1 MAQQDI
7 YYTSSPGWT
16 WNLMQSPNLRAPDG
30 VKNMTGSLKLIKVV
44 LTLSRGT
51 NYKAPIKFSDTG
63 LIVPRGQVTTPNP
76 LTCCVM
82 CEGQTS
88 SSVTVTE
95 RNEFVGIQNG
105 YYGDKYSSVPA
116 SSTKFEFVFSVP
128 PTITANSIATLVIT
142 GGFTGGNTSCISL
155 GVRGWSRCYWVVD
168 GEGGGGSGGGSGPGP
183 GPGPEPPSGV
193 TSSSFS
199 ITDLSGASKG
209 GDVLKDYTQTVSV
222 NYSSQNLE
230 TITVS
235 GNSHTTVNAST
246 SSITVTARNSNT
258 DYPTVDNIVVT
269 YKYARDDSWTDD
281 EGVYHH
287 KITRWTQTHNI
298 TVYFFEKIK
307 REEGVQ
313 TINVIARDAADQ
325 ACPIYP
331 YNYGTN
337 AAKAH
342 NAFKYGSQDLGEF
355 LINNNS
361 EIPIS
366 QYFTLDSDSSNIYKI
381 TEDNSTVPILFRFFN
396 SNVQTKWSSRGT
408 YKKELNLYLKISCAP
423 NMPGQFS
430 YNWLDRDNSVIKNS
444 NLPEIA
450 LINQEDIMVS
460 NLVYTNDSVDGG
472 YCRAFRITFRDY
484 YTKQSYVSYVLD
496 SNDDQQGTWAGKV
509 LKLGD
514 SHYNQL
520 PEKVVMEMVIKPFF
534 YFNDSKSV
542 EYSDFSVTIPQ
553 RFIKITDADLLP
565 KLIFP
570 VLSKTEPYTPMMLPD
585 VERFGYEFEDV
596 IVKHWDMLKSKFG
609 IRIKD
614 YDLYLEEYE
623 YWSNYHVERHMIL
636 NMGRF
641 VDKKRPTF
649 YDPVLQIR
657 PFIITLI
664 DTPQEKRIYS
674 TSNDSVLCTTLDSM
688 WYRPTV
694 VKGEYLKYFDAERFM
709 QFINKY
715 KPLRN
720 NQIWTVPTE
729 LRGYWITTEFWQE
742 KVDTLNTRYVKSM
755 YDWLHISPASNPV
768 VCWVDT
774 EFLHRKGEYF
784 LTNDIKNNLKQNY
797 YDILRGMSSYSKLI
811 THDYLREH
819 KYTHNFLS
827 KFTHDQI
834 TYGQGGI

>member
-1 MAQQDI
+1 MVQQDI

-16 WNLMQSPNLRAPDG
+16 WDLTQYPDLGAPDD
-30 VKNMTGSLKLIKVV
+30 VKNMTGSLKLMKIV

-51 NYKAPIKFSDTG
+51 NYNAPIRFSETG
-63 LIVPRGQVTTPNP
+63 NIIPKGQVTTPNP
-76 LTCCVM
+76 LTCCIM

-95 RNEFVGIQNG
+95 RNEFINIRDG
-105 YYGDKYSSVPA
+105 YYGDNYSTVPA
-116 SSTKFEFVFSVP
+116 SDTKFEFVFDVP
-128 PTITANSIATLVIT
+128 PTITSNSIATLAIT
-142 GGFTGGNTSCISL
+142 GGFTSGNTSCISL
-155 GVRGWSRCYWVVD
+155 GTRGWSRCYWVVE
-168 GEGGGGSGGGSGPGP
+168 GESGG
-183 GPGPEPPSGV
+183 GPEPPSSSV
-193 TSSSFS
+193 TSSSLS
-199 ITDLSGASKG
+199 ITDLSGASEG
-209 GDVLKDYTQTVSV
+209 GDVLKDYTQTIDVDYGSQDLEGITISG
-222 NYSSQNLE
+222 NYHYTTVDASASGI
-230 TITVS
+230 TITAK
-235 GNSHTTVNAST
+235 ND
-246 SSITVTARNSNT
+246 NT
-258 DYPTVDNIVVT
+258 DYPTVDNIVVI
-269 YKYARDDSWTDD
+269 YKYVRDTSWTDSL
-281 EGVYHH
+281 GIYHH
-287 KITRWTQTHNI
+287 VITRWTHTHNI
-298 TVYFFEKIK
+298 TVNFFEKIK
-307 REEGVQ
+307 REEGTQ

-325 ACPIYP
+325 ICSITP
-331 YNYGTN
+331 YNYSTQ

-342 NAFKYGSQDLGEF
+342 NAFKNNSQDLGEF

-361 EIPIS
+361 NIPIS
-366 QYFTLDSDSSNIYKI
+366 QYFTLESNSSNTYKI

-396 SNVQTKWSSRGT
+396 SDVQTKLSSRGT
-408 YKKELNLYLKISCAP
+408 YKKEFDLYLKISCAP

-430 YNWLDRDNSVIKNS
+430 YNWLDRDNNIIENN
-444 NLPEIA
+444 NLPEIV

-460 NLVYTNDSVDGG
+460 NLVYTNNNVDGG
-472 YCRAFRITFRDY
+472 YCRAFRITIRDY
-484 YTKQSYVSYVLD
+484 YTKQDYVSYVLD
-496 SNDDQQGTWAGKV
+496 SNDNQQGTWADKV

-514 SHYNQL
+514 NHYNQL

-542 EYSDFSVTIPQ
+542 EYSGFSVTIPQ

-623 YWSNYHVERHMIL
+623 YWSNYRVERHMIL
-636 NMGRF
+636 NIGRF
-641 VDKKRPTF
+641 VNKKQPVF
-649 YDPVLQIR
+649 YDPALQIR
-657 PFIITLI
+657 PFVITLI
-664 DTPQEKRIYS
+664 DTPREKRIYS
-674 TSNDSVLCTTLDSM
+674 SDDSFLCTTLDSM

-720 NQIWTVPTE
+720 NQVWTVPTD
-729 LRGYWITTEFWQE
+729 LRGYWITAEFWQE
-742 KVDTLNTRYVKSM
+742 KVSILNTKYVKSM
-755 YDWLHISPASNPV
+755 YDWLHVSPSSNPT
-768 VCWVDT
+768 VCWIDT
-774 EFLHRKGEYF
+774 EFLYRKGNY
-784 LTNDIKNNLKQNY
+784 LLVDDIKNNLKQNY
-797 YDILRGMSSYSKLI
+797 YDILHGMTKLI
-811 THDYLREH
+811 THDYLRKH

>member
-1 MAQQDI
+1 MVQQDI

-16 WNLMQSPNLRAPDG
+16 WDLTQYPDLGAPDD

-51 NYKAPIKFSDTG
+51 NYNAPIKFEKTG
-63 LIVPRGQVTTPNP
+63 LIVPQGQVTTPNP
-76 LTCCVM
+76 LTCCIK

-95 RNEFVGIQNG
+95 RNEFINIRDG
-105 YYGDKYSSVPA
+105 YYGDNYSTVPA
-116 SSTKFEFVFSVP
+116 SDTKFEFVFSVP
-128 PTITANSIATLVIT
+128 PTITSSSIATLAIT
-142 GGFTGGNTSCISL
+142 DGFTGGNTSCISL
-155 GVRGWSRCYWVVD
+155 GTRGWSRCYWVVE
-168 GEGGGGSGGGSGPGP
+168 GEGGGG
-183 GPGPEPPSGV
+183 PESSV
-193 TSSSFS
+193 TSSNLS

-209 GDVLKDYTQTVSV
+209 GDVLKDYTQTISTD
-222 NYSSQNLE
+222 YGSQDLE
-230 TITVS
+230 DITVS
-235 GNSHTTVNAST
+235 GNRYTTINASA
-246 SSITVTARNSNT
+246 SGIVITAKNNNI
-258 DYPTVDNIVVT
+258 DYPTVDNVVVV
-269 YKYARDDSWTDD
+269 YKYVRDISWTDNI
-281 EGVYHH
+281 GVYHH
-287 KITRWTQTHNI
+287 VITRWTHTHNI
-298 TVYFFEKIK
+298 TVNFFEKIK

-325 ACPIYP
+325 ICSITP
-331 YNYGTN
+331 YNYSTK

-342 NAFKYGSQDLGEF
+342 NAFKNNSQDLGEF

-361 EIPIS
+361 NIPIS
-366 QYFTLDSDSSNIYKI
+366 QYFTLDSNSSNKYKI
-381 TEDNSTVPILFRFFN
+381 TEDNSIVPILFRFFN
-396 SNVQTKWSSRGT
+396 SDVQTKLSSRGT
-408 YKKELNLYLKISCAP
+408 YKKELNLNLKISCAP

-430 YNWLDRDNSVIKNS
+430 YNWLGKDNNTVKNS
-444 NLPEIA
+444 NLPEIV

-460 NLVYTNDSVDGG
+460 NLIYTNDSVDGG
-472 YCRAFRITFRDY
+472 YCRAFRITIRDY
-484 YTKQSYVSYVLD
+484 YTKQDYVSYVLD
-496 SNDDQQGTWAGKV
+496 SNNDQQGTWAGKV

-542 EYSDFSVTIPQ
+542 EYSDFSVIIPQ

-623 YWSNYHVERHMIL
+623 YWSNYRVERHMIL
-636 NMGRF
+636 DIGRF
-641 VDKKRPTF
+641 VDKKQPMF
-649 YDPVLQIR
+649 YDPALQIR
-657 PFIITLI
+657 PFVITLI
-664 DTPQEKRIYS
+664 DTPREKRIYS
-674 TSNDSVLCTTLDSM
+674 SEDSFLCTTLDSM
-688 WYRPTV
+688 WYKPTA

-755 YDWLHISPASNPV
+755 YDWLHVSPSSNPV
-768 VCWVDT
+768 VCWIDT
-774 EFLHRKGEYF
+774 EFLYRKGNYF
-784 LTNDIKNNLKQNY
+784 LANNVKNNLKQNY

-811 THDYLREH
+811 THDYLKEH

>member
-1 MAQQDI
+1 MVQQDI

-16 WNLMQSPNLRAPDG
+16 WDLTQYPDLSAPDD
-30 VKNMTGSLKLIKVV
+30 VKTMTGSLKLIKIV

-51 NYKAPIKFSDTG
+51 NYNAPIRFEETG
-63 LIVPRGQVTTPNP
+63 LIVPQGQVTTPNY
-76 LTCCVM
+76 LTCCIK
-82 CEGQTS
+82 CGGQTS
-88 SSVTVTE
+88 SSVTVKE
-95 RNEFVGIQNG
+95 KNEFINIQDG
-105 YYGDKYSSVPA
+105 YYGDNYSTVPA
-116 SSTKFEFVFSVP
+116 SDKKFEFVFNTP
-128 PTITANSIATLVIT
+128 PTITSSSKATLAIT
-142 GGFTGGNTSCISL
+142 DGFTGGNTSCISL
-155 GVRGWSRCYWVVD
+155 GTRGWSRCYWVVE
-168 GEGGGGSGGGSGPGP
+168 GEGGGG
-183 GPGPEPPSGV
+183 PESSV
-193 TSSSFS
+193 TSSSLS

-209 GDVLKDYTQTVSV
+209 GDVLKDYTQTIDTD
-222 NYSSQNLE
+222 YGSQDLE
-230 TITVS
+230 GITVS
-235 GNSHTTVNAST
+235 GNNHTTVNASA
-246 SSITVTARNSNT
+246 SGITITAKSNNI
-258 DYPTVDNIVVT
+258 DYPTVDNVVVV
-269 YKYARDDSWTDD
+269 YKYVRDTSWTDNI
-281 EGVYHH
+281 GVDHH
-287 KITRWTQTHNI
+287 IIARWTHTHNI
-298 TVYFFEKIK
+298 TVNFFEKIK
-307 REEGVQ
+307 REEGTQ

-325 ACPIYP
+325 VCSITP
-331 YNYGTN
+331 YNYSTK

-342 NAFKYGSQDLGEF
+342 NAFKHSSQDLGEF

-361 EIPIS
+361 KIPIS
-366 QYFTLDSDSSNIYKI
+366 QYFTLESNSNNTYKI

-396 SNVQTKWSSRGT
+396 SSVQTKLSSRGT
-408 YKKELNLYLKISCAP
+408 YKKEFDLYLKISCAP
-423 NMPGQFS
+423 NMPDQFS
-430 YNWLDRDNSVIKNS
+430 YNWLDRDNNIIENS
-444 NLPEIA
+444 NLPEIV

-460 NLVYTNDSVDGG
+460 NLVYTNNNVDGG
-472 YCRAFRITFRDY
+472 YCRAFRITIRDY
-484 YTKQSYVSYVLD
+484 YTKQDYVSYVLD
-496 SNDDQQGTWAGKV
+496 SNNNQQGTWADKV

-514 SHYNQL
+514 NHYNQL

-565 KLIFP
+565 KLVFP
-570 VLSKTEPYTPMMLPD
+570 VLSKTKPYTPMMLPD

-596 IVKHWDMLKSKFG
+596 IIKHWDMLKSKFG

-623 YWSNYHVERHMIL
+623 YWSNYRVEKHMIL
-636 NMGRF
+636 NIGGF
-641 VDKKRPTF
+641 VDKKQPMF
-649 YDPVLQIR
+649 YDPALQIR
-657 PFIITLI
+657 PFVITLI
-664 DTPQEKRIYS
+664 DTPREKRIYS
-674 TSNDSVLCTTLDSM
+674 SENSVLCTTLDSM
-688 WYRPTV
+688 WYRPKV

-755 YDWLHISPASNPV
+755 YDWLHISPSSNPV
-768 VCWVDT
+768 VCWIDT
-774 EFLHRKGEYF
+774 EFLYKKGNYF

-797 YDILRGMSSYSKLI
+797 YDILRGMSSYSKLV